1 MDAQQSL
8 DEAEDDQE
16 LQVEIAIKLE
26 AGEKLATNLREA
38 SSLPKGT
45 EAAQLSLKGNRNQH
59 KR

>member
-8 DEAEDDQE
+8 DEAEDDQK

-38 SSLPKGT
+38 SSLPKST
-45 EAAQLSLKGNRNQH
+45 MLHN
-59 KR
+59 